1 MTRLCTLDVTMFC
14 ALLVC
19 FVFVAQIAAKVGMD
33 PCVVAQISFLLHR
46 HYMQFYCSICNYTL
60 CLFAHIQAKV
70 GLHSCLVTQID
81 GFFLQRH
88 YILSIFAYAT
98 TPFFICTYPGKSWL
112 RFMFSCTN
120 RWFFA
125 QTLHPVYFC
134 IMVGLFARIQAKVG
148 LDPCLVAQES
158 VLLCRD
164 HIQLYLLLHVPS
176 SFNYGEDRRRFVA
189 DPEGKGRGK

>member
-1 MTRLCTLDVTMFC
+1 MCGCTN
-14 ALLVC
+14 
-19 FVFVAQIAAKVGMD
+19 I
-33 PCVVAQISFLLHR
+33 ISFAQTLHAVLL
-46 HYMQFYCSICNYTL
+46 FYL
-60 CLFAHIQAKV
+60 QLHI
-70 GLHSCLVTQID
+70 G
-81 GFFLQRH
+81 
-88 YILSIFAYAT
+88 
-98 TPFFICTYPGKSWL
+98 FICTYPGKSWL
-112 RFMFSCTN
+112 TFMFSYTNRWFFFCTGTTSCLFLHMQLLLFLFICAHPGKSWLGFMFSCTN

-125 QTLHPVYFC
+125 QALHPVYFC

-189 DPEGKGRGK
+189 DPVGKGRGK